1 MSSPP
6 PYQTPTNPLK
16 RPSITSSASQP
27 LGKKPRMHPLR
38 QTSFPTG
45 LDPAERSFG
54 AASDAGSV
62 TGSFTGSI
70 GGASADGIF
79 AGAARG
85 KKRGRKSK
93 AEKEREREREDAMSS
108 RAGDARLGSV
118 DAEGSVRGGMGGG
131 AGGGG
136 DDAEDDDDDDE
147 GELLG
152 REEGTTDTEAE
163 KKNLAY
169 VDRHLLWLM
178 SWKTNRTAST
188 GSWSMLLTLSNPSD
202 MIFSSGRSF
211 ARNPSAVLSTMRS
224 HNLSRPVWLLQSTV
238 SRRCSRVR

>member
-1 MSSPP
+1 
-6 PYQTPTNPLK
+6 
-16 RPSITSSASQP
+16 
-27 LGKKPRMHPLR
+27 MHPLR

-45 LDPAERSFG
+45 LDVVDRSFG
-54 AASDAGSV
+54 ATSDAGSV

-70 GGASADGIF
+70 GGASADGVF

-93 AEKEREREREDAMSS
+93 AEKDREREREDAMSL

-118 DAEGSVRGGMGGG
+118 DAEGSVRGGGG
-131 AGGGG
+131 AGGG
-136 DDAEDDDDDDE
+136 DDADYDEDDDE

-169 VDRHLLWLM
+169 VGLYPFCGVDWLE
-178 SWKTNRTAST
+178 
-188 GSWSMLLTLSNPSD
+188 D
-202 MIFSSGRSF
+202 
-211 ARNPSAVLSTMRS
+211 
-224 HNLSRPVWLLQSTV
+224 
-238 SRRCSRVR
+238 